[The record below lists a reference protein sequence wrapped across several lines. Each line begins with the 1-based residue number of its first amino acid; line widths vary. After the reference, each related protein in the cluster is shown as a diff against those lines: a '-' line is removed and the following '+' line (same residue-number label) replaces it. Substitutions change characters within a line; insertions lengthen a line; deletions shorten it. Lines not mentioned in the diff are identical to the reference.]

1 VSVSTFAHQRFSAPL
16 VRALGAVKAGWM
28 RLGEQARFFGT
39 TLTSLVDVVVNYRG
53 ELLRQVAAMSL
64 GTGSLAVIGGTVAVT
79 TFLTMSTGGALA
91 SEGYNQLSNI
101 GVEALT
107 GFASA
112 FANTRLVT
120 PATGAFAF
128 AATIGAGATAQLGA
142 MRINEEIDALEVM
155 GIRPIAYLAST
166 RVAAGVIVAVPLYCI
181 ALILG
186 YTSGRVVTTAFYGQ
200 SGGVYTHYF
209 NTFFIPADAVRSFVV
224 SLAVVTAIMLIHT
237 YYGFTA
243 RGGPAGVG
251 EAVGRAT
258 RASLIV
264 SVFVILFVTLAL
276 YGQTGNFN
284 FAG

>member
-1 VSVSTFAHQRFSAPL
+1 MSASTITHERLPVRVVRTLQAVRSA
-16 VRALGAVKAGWM
+16 WFE
-28 RLGEQARFFGT
+28 LGERARFFVQT
-39 TLTSLVDVVVNYRG
+39 IASIVDVVLYYRG
-53 ELLRQVAAMSL
+53 ELLRQIAAMSL

-120 PATGAFAF
+120 PSTGAFAF

-166 RVAAGVIVAVPLYCI
+166 RVAAGIIVAVPLYCI
-181 ALILG
+181 ALTLG
-186 YTSGRVVTTAFYGQ
+186 YMSGQVVTIFFYGQ
-200 SGGVYTHYF
+200 SGGVFNHYF
-209 NTFFIPADAVRSFVV
+209 NTFFIPADALRSFVV
-224 SLAVVTAIMLIHT
+224 SLAVVTVIMLIHT
-237 YYGFTA
+237 YYGFNA

-258 RASLIV
+258 RASLI
-264 SVFVILFVTLAL
+264 SAVFVILFVTLAL

>member
-1 VSVSTFAHQRFSAPL
+1 L
-16 VRALGAVKAGWM
+16 VRVLEAVKAGWM
-28 RLGEQARFFGT
+28 RLGEQARFFLT

-120 PATGAFAF
+120 PSTGAFAF

-186 YTSGRVVTTAFYGQ
+186 YLSGRVVTTAFYGQ

-209 NTFFIPADAVRSFVV
+209 NTFFIPADAIRSFVV
-224 SLAVVTAIMLIHT
+224 SLAVVTSIMLIHT

-243 RGGPAGVG
+243 SGGPAGVG

-276 YGQTGNFN
+276 YGQTGDFN

>member
-1 VSVSTFAHQRFSAPL
+1 VSVSTVAHQRFSAPL
-16 VRALGAVKAGWM
+16 VRALEAVKASWM
-28 RLGEQARFFGT
+28 RLGEQARFFVT

-142 MRINEEIDALEVM
+142 MRISEEIDALEVM

-186 YTSGRVVTTAFYGQ
+186 YLSGRVVTTAFYGQ

-209 NTFFIPADAVRSFVV
+209 NTFFIPADAIRSFVV
-224 SLAVVTAIMLIHT
+224 SLAVVTSIMLIHT

>member
-1 VSVSTFAHQRFSAPL
+1 MSVSTFISQRVPASVLRISRSA
-16 VRALGAVKAGWM
+16 RAGWHQ
-28 RLGEQARFFGT
+28 LGEQARFFAQ
-39 TLTSLVDVVVNYRG
+39 TLTSVVDVMLNYRG

-64 GTGSLAVIGGTVAVT
+64 GTGSLAVIGGTVAVV
-79 TFLTMSTGGALA
+79 TFLTVSTGGALA
-91 SEGYNQLSNI
+91 SEGYNQLSTI

-142 MRINEEIDALEVM
+142 MRISEEIDALEVM

-166 RVAAGVIVAVPLYCI
+166 RLVAGVIVAVPLYCI

-186 YTSGRVVTTAFYGQ
+186 YTSARFVTTAFYGQ
-200 SGGVYTHYF
+200 SGGVFNHYF
-209 NTFFIPADAVRSFVV
+209 NTFFIPADALRSFVV
-224 SLAVVTAIMLIHT
+224 SLAVVIAIMLIHT
-237 YYGFTA
+237 YYGFNA
-243 RGGPAGVG
+243 KGGPAGVG

-264 SVFVILFVTLAL
+264 AVFVILFVTLAL

>member
-1 VSVSTFAHQRFSAPL
+1 MSASTVTHQRFPSAVVRL
-16 VRALGAVKAGWM
+16 FGSVRAAWA
-28 RLGEQARFFGT
+28 RLGEQTRFMLQT
-39 TLTSLVDVVVNYRG
+39 VVSLADVVTNYRG
-53 ELLRQVAAMSL
+53 ELLRQIAAMSL

-79 TFLTMSTGGALA
+79 TFLTVSTGGALA
-91 SEGYNQLSNI
+91 SEGFNQLSNI

-120 PATGAFAF
+120 PSTGAFAF

-166 RVAAGVIVAVPLYCI
+166 RVAAGVIVAVPLYCV

-186 YTSGRVVTTAFYGQ
+186 YSSGRIVTTVFYGQ
-200 SGGVYTHYF
+200 SAGVFDHYF
-209 NTFFIPADAVRSFVV
+209 NTFFIPADAIRSFVV

-243 RGGPAGVG
+243 KGGPAGVG

-264 SVFVILFVTLAL
+264 AVFVILFVTLAL
-276 YGQTGNFN
+276 YGQTGDFN

>member
-1 VSVSTFAHQRFSAPL
+1 MSASTVVAQRFPATTH
-16 VRALGAVKAGWM
+16 AVQKARSGWTQ
-28 RLGEQARFFGT
+28 LGEQTRFFGQ
-39 TLTSLVDVVVNYRG
+39 TLSAIPDVVVNYRA

-64 GTGSLAVIGGTVAVT
+64 GTGALAVIGGTVAVMG
-79 TFLTMSTGGALA
+79 FLTMSTAGTLVTQ
-91 SEGYNQLSNI
+91 GYNQLSQI

-120 PATGAFAF
+120 PFTAAIAF

-155 GIRPIAYLAST
+155 GIRSVAYLAST
-166 RVAAGVIVAVPLYCI
+166 RVAAGVIVAVPLMCV
-181 ALILG
+181 ALLLG
-186 YTSGRVVTTAFYGQ
+186 YTSGHVVATALYGQ
-200 SGGVYTHYF
+200 ASGVYAHYF
-209 NTFFIPADAVRSFVV
+209 DTFFIPSDAIRSFVV
-224 SLAVVTAIMLIHT
+224 TVAEVTAIMLVHT
-237 YYGFTA
+237 YYGFNA
-243 RGGPAGVG
+243 AGGPSGVG

-264 SVFVILFVTLAL
+264 SSFVIMFVTMAL
-276 YGQTGNFN
+276 YGQTGDFN

>member
-1 VSVSTFAHQRFSAPL
+1 VSVSTFTHQRFSAPL
-16 VRALGAVKAGWM
+16 VRTLEAVKAGWM
-28 RLGEQARFFGT
+28 QLGEQARFFGR
-39 TLTSLVDVVVNYRG
+39 TLASLVDVVANYRG

-186 YTSGRVVTTAFYGQ
+186 YLSGRVVTTAFYGQ

-209 NTFFIPADAVRSFVV
+209 NTFFIPADAIRSFVV
-224 SLAVVTAIMLIHT
+224 SLAVVTSIMLIHT

-243 RGGPAGVG
+243 SGGPAGVG

-264 SVFVILFVTLAL
+264 AVFVILFVTLAL